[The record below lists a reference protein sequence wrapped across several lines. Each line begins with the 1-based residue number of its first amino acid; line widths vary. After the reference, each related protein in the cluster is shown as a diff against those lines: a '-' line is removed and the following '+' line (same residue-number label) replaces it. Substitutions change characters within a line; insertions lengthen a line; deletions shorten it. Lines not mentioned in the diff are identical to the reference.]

1 MSCSYVLARSTSF
14 SHTPRHSRA
23 PHVILECSTSFP
35 FFYPS
40 FPRRRESS
48 TTKLYHSCIPCYF
61 YSLVI
66 SMSLVVISDLLVV
79 IPAFLAIFSFIISA
93 RRILKLQLIQFI
105 KPLVVISALI
115 VVISEPLVVIL
126 GSLVVISALLL
137 LFPLSLL
144 SFPRRREPRNKKT

>member
-79 IPAFLAIFSFIISA
+79 IPAFLAIFSFIISE
-93 RRILKLQLIQFI
+93 
-105 KPLVVISALI
+105 PLVVISALI